1 MIEHGDAIPKM
12 DSNTSDSRLVPEETL
27 IFDASEHPQELE
39 HESGLNLQEEDEDK
53 GDADY
58 SEASEEEE
66 EETELDDKSEYKF
79 QFQGEMDPLS
89 FAEEKDASG
98 LQPYERFERIEYD
111 YEVLAVKKR
120 PASQETLSEVPSKRL
135 RQDEVLGASFEEIME
150 TMNYG
155 MRRRSRKNK
164 KSGRRKGSRNK
175 VKPEVSRKLGDAT
188 LHYAHGRFE
197 EAICLLK
204 EVILVAP
211 NLSDPYHTLGLIYT
225 AMGDKKKALNF
236 YMIAAHLTPKDC
248 SLWKLL
254 VAQSIEQGDKRQA
267 NYCLNKAI
275 IADPH
280 DIGLRLHRASL
291 YIELGDCFKAADSYE
306 QISRHCPDNIEVLEK
321 ATQVISFNMSLS
333 SNALHFYCMLLYKK
347 CGQHERT
354 VSMLEDSLRNHDNHA
369 NLRVVDLL
377 SSVLMENNAYAKALE
392 HIERAQQ
399 GCVDEK
405 EIPLHVIIKAGICHV
420 QLGHMEK
427 AEFIGIKSIYLVSVV
442 NECAHVLIYA
452 VILAH
457 LALEELQNILHFHY
471 RTFILVAHQI
481 VSQVCFSEVKPENS
495 FTHPHLVIDIA
506 DSLMT
511 AGCCESA
518 LKYYMMLE
526 EDAEKYNGYLH
537 LKIARCYASL
547 KNGVLAIEYYYKAV
561 KKLADSVDARLV
573 LACLLVEE
581 GRDDEAISVLS
592 PPVESVLDV
601 DRNSVTC
608 KVWWDN
614 GKIKL
619 KLAQIYKAKG
629 SAESFADVLFP
640 VIREMLFIETMQQKV
655 KARRRLSRS
664 VLSERV
670 KVLDYQ
676 QTDNVFHGFR
686 PVASSADLSKASRAK
701 RLLEKK
707 AAMREVQKA
716 AALAAGIDW
725 RSDDSDDES
734 PQVVQESPLP
744 DFLKEEENH
753 LLIVD
758 LCKSLSVLRRY
769 WDALEIINICLKL
782 ESNTLSAQ
790 IKEEL
795 RTLGAQVSYNI
806 SDPLHGWE
814 CVRYLVSRH
823 PYSFSAWSCYYK
835 GILRY
840 NNLSK
845 RNKFLHSMRVKHKD
859 SIPPI
864 VISAHRFT
872 MISQHQA
879 AAREYLEAHKLMP
892 DNTLINLCA
901 GSQESMYNIARAYH
915 HVGLISLAA
924 TYYEKVLAVRE
935 KDYPIPRLPNDN
947 QDSDDAKNPGYC
959 DLRREAAYNLH
970 LIYKK
975 SGAFDLARQVLKDHV
990 VL

>member
-1 MIEHGDAIPKM
+1 MIERGAAIPKM
-12 DSNTSDSRLVPEETL
+12 DRNTSDSRLVPEETL
-27 IFDASEHPQELE
+27 MFDASEHPQELE
-39 HESGLNLQEEDEDK
+39 LESGLNLQEDDEDK
-53 GDADY
+53 RDADY

-66 EETELDDKSEYKF
+66 EEETECDDKSEYKF

-89 FAEEKDASG
+89 FAEEEDASG

-120 PASQETLSEVPSKRL
+120 PAPQETLSEVPSKRL

-204 EVILVAP
+204 EVILLAP

-254 VAQSIEQGDKRQA
+254 VTQSIEQGDKRQA

-291 YIELGDCFKAADSYE
+291 YIELGDCLKAADSYE
-306 QISRHCPDNIEVLEK
+306 QISRHCPDNVEVLEK
-321 ATQVISFNMSLS
+321 ATQ
-333 SNALHFYCMLLYKK
+333 LYKK
-347 CGQHERT
+347 CGQHERA
-354 VSMLEDSLRNHDNHA
+354 VSMLEDSLRNHDNLA
-369 NLRVVDLL
+369 KLSVVDLL

-405 EIPLHVIIKAGICHV
+405 EIPLHTIIKAGICHV

-427 AEFIGIKSIYLVSVV
+427 AE
-442 NECAHVLIYA
+442 
-452 VILAH
+452 
-457 LALEELQNILHFHY
+457 
-471 RTFILVAHQI
+471 
-481 VSQVCFSEVKPENS
+481 VCFSEIKPENS

-511 AGCCESA
+511 AGRCESA

-526 EDAEKYNGYLH
+526 EDVEKYNGYLH

-547 KNGVLAIEYYYKAV
+547 RNGALAIEYYYKAV
-561 KKLADSVDARLV
+561 KKLADSVDARLI
-573 LACLLVEE
+573 LACLLVDE

-592 PPVESVLDV
+592 PPAESVLNG
-601 DRNSVTC
+601 DRNSVTG
-608 KVWWDN
+608 KVWWEN

-629 SAESFADVLFP
+629 SAEGFADVLFP
-640 VIREMLFIETMQQKV
+640 VIREMLFIETIQQKG

-701 RLLEKK
+701 KLLEKK

-725 RSDDSDDES
+725 RSDDSDDEC

-758 LCKSLSVLRRY
+758 LCKSLSSLRRY
-769 WDALEIINICLKL
+769 WDALEIINVCLKL
-782 ESNTLSAQ
+782 ESNTLSGQ

-806 SDPLHGWE
+806 ADPLHGWE

-840 NNLSK
+840 NHLSK

-901 GSQESMYNIARAYH
+901 GTALINLGLGHRLQNKHQTILQGLAFLYENARLCEGSQESLYNIARAYH
-915 HVGLISLAA
+915 HVGLVSLAA